1 MIPWSQI
8 WDVSKLALTILLF
21 IISVQKI
28 TSLLISWILI
38 LRNSAIRKI
47 SFGYFFGTSIRRAF
61 ILTDFAELYI
71 GKINLRI
78 GWRPVFVFHNI
89 DLILHEKFSKAADHS
104 TGDSKTYFNPEN
116 QTFTFVINKR
126 VLSVLKLVFPF
137 SMFLHTLTLTM
148 PNGKTYKLNLGSI
161 TISHPRDDT
170 IKLEAFLH
178 DFTHPETKDTLNHT
192 GFFVVCKIAKED
204 EKHSKSSKVI
214 LRSWKSS
221 LKINDVCWH
230 LPEERG
236 NPPSLNE
243 PDSHATSDE
252 AEMLTSYRK
261 ALKPFRYPL
270 KTLNI
275 LDLKVEN
282 VKFIYKE
289 KFTIR
294 ISSAQ
299 VYLESISILNNVSA
313 LELLPLN
320 KSTWGDFELSL
331 SANAV
336 VIDIDGNTAIRIP
349 FGNIVLTSD
358 ILLSFLD
365 NVPLQKTKLSSI
377 FNIINPS
384 VFLTMHQVLE
394 ILHLVDKFD
403 NSKATSNTST
413 KSMALNILD
422 FDIDRFPSFNFELIM
437 SNFVSRLHISNEE
450 NVTFNVFSTHA
461 LFSRNNM
468 FMSASRGKLM
478 PMRPDWPFAKTVP
491 DSDQL
496 SNYIKIVGTSL
507 SYLKIPTDNDASPVS
522 IPVCGF
528 ERLDTFLDEFSNSK
542 LTVQSTLRHSYVSLE
557 NVEVLHTLSRAFD
570 TIYSLI
576 SSRKKR
582 NATHEVKDYRM
593 ENMSEVKKKFKWAL
607 KLRLKDISCSLL
619 IAGFLPKI
627 LDPVEAENFN
637 LSDVTRGAKVVLTES
652 ILLANNQGKKFTIVD
667 ASIYRVVDGMNRES
681 APEDVVRFTDLV
693 LSLNDMNEIH
703 FSLPKIKLKMD
714 VNIIWLLFYI
724 QSIWMK
730 FRPSSKLNETST
742 SSLKRVDILDRL
754 TVDIGKIIIEL
765 RLPHNSEVLLILED
779 LNISNLTKKLTIA
792 SLSAYVVSVYVKHTK
807 VYVSLIN
814 INDLELS
821 ILELIETKSVAIST
835 SSVHFHTEY
844 HFRFYMITD
853 NIVTLYKSF
862 KQIKLAFSNLHE
874 FKRLYPQQ
882 QFPKKILNL
891 HIYSQDFL
899 IDIEEDPFEQELGLI
914 LKVGVLEQRERL
926 KKLEEFKEKLSTY
939 EDMNVRL
946 RSLYDTSRGQSF
958 FPDFYANDQEY
969 EEKAYLRL
977 LENFSTS
984 WIARYRKA
992 KLTFYS
998 MPYRVISR
1006 EELGT
1011 KYQLFTRQKTSTV
1024 ANLIVK
1030 DLDFK
1035 LSEPSFPLDN
1045 YIDFLYEYGKKV
1057 PKTMKYTLLII
1068 LGLEI
1073 RSNLWELRLRDY
1085 PIPAI
1090 SFPDTFTTGDV
1101 VFAENMPAPCALHT
1115 VYVPFVNAAKK
1126 SPYNDANTIYGSHI
1140 IRTINSVKTYFNIR
1154 SMVTSSSSARI
1165 TWGKSL
1171 QPGYESLMLWFDF
1184 LTKPLI
1190 DPSKKLGFWDKFRYL
1205 VHGKWIYEF
1214 SDNSEMHL
1222 NIKGSHD
1229 PYKITDDGAG
1239 LAFCW
1244 SGGTTIYVHNSADPK
1259 EFLKIKS
1266 RRFQLAVPDFA
1277 KINKFDKVFM
1287 KLDGNV
1293 IWTLGLLFEQ
1303 GDISKAGDEERFL
1316 PDKPHYEIQLMNPDG
1331 VTDLDHHDTYKG
1343 FRTSFI
1349 HMSFGVYS
1357 SEHGSINS
1365 LYLAPYALTH
1375 FLKWW
1380 NLFHTYTSGPI
1391 RQGRLF
1397 TDLLQNKTK
1406 FGRALFTIAYQLHLK
1421 RLMVTH
1427 IYRHI
1432 TTQYDLEKDSKITFT
1447 GLKGRFDS
1455 LKIDLHQ
1462 KRIKLTH
1469 TDQKLNK
1476 SKPVWKLKMSR
1487 GEIDCAEADIRILS
1501 TVFDQ
1506 NAVKEILTTG
1516 LDGILEDEPSRP
1528 MSQRDVEY
1536 LRESEWYDFEDYID
1550 LNQVSLGSSLP
1561 LKLEAIPLLY
1571 SPRISYFRKVN
1582 DDGYVLACPF
1592 GTEESHNCLIGKN
1605 HPELTQK
1612 KLATERKHEIEEQ
1625 LKILMTTLDMR
1636 ESNGK
1641 GRSINT
1647 KSEHCVNETKA
1658 EIVELK
1664 HRLHT
1669 VNTILSDLKIAETIP
1684 EVKVSDNDDSSS
1696 SSSHTNMDANVEN
1709 VVRAPTRISLLRTN
1723 TVESFVSM
1731 RKASTMQVES
1741 TYDNRFMVHNIELKI
1756 DNKIRHHLLEYASTA
1771 FERKSMRFSLTYKSV
1786 TILKELLGNVLTG
1799 IRTSIEDYGSMLE
1812 DDLASNSEFIE
1823 RFEELIRDVPSD
1835 DFDYVDNYLF
1845 RLISP
1850 QVQIKS
1856 DVEKNA
1862 AVILAA
1868 RDIEMGIIDIVQ
1880 VYGRSGKRIPVDV
1893 DTIVETRY
1901 TAISKD
1907 IQLFTLFKKDLEG
1920 PEGRFFHK
1928 NGYGLDKESD
1938 IWPPWIPLEMC
1949 FDGSLLDKHVFLKRR
1964 SMFLT
1969 YVSPNP
1975 LFFSANNTSA
1985 FSCDSRFRIAFP
1997 GLVLTSDCQQYCA
2010 VYAIAEDLLSFGSSL
2025 DEKIEKLSK
2034 VLFTDEVRN
2043 NLENLDVSV
2052 VTTLQDR
2059 IKELYYTR
2067 AYLKVHDPKM
2077 FRKAGQELT
2086 FDIQTSTLKLTLLM
2100 TAIKKTF
2107 DKMGSGK
2114 KSKQKKLMW
2123 QVGTDELIWE
2133 LYDESKTPFVT
2144 IGLGPSTFIRSETS
2158 DGANSNKISIS
2169 SLQCFNQQ
2177 DNPVYTELLAPFFE
2191 SSSYNKD
2198 ASMVEIF
2205 WILGPSVGGISD
2217 LQELVVSL
2225 QPLIFKMDHKTSVK
2239 LMNYLFPKIEQTSIE
2254 AAPPN
2259 LVPRSSTSSFFLSS
2273 TGLRR
2278 SFSSGSSSTYDAKDV
2293 DSWDLRSIGSN
2304 KGGEKKYKGDHR
2316 KISASLFM
2324 QPDYNI
2330 NEMVKRSGT
2339 FFNVKSIIIR
2349 KTLMSVCYKGS
2360 HSLLSDVNNLIVKV
2374 PDLKYHN
2381 KLWSREEFFT
2391 ALKRDIV
2398 RIVLQH
2404 LGNIIGNKFLPHKKE
2419 NKKKTSIEIHR
2430 LLSPDSGSHK
2440 VSHIVEAQGYPKS
2453 FNHSTSSSNI
2463 RSINSDEVSD
2473 EIDVNDEIKPF
2484 YPVISSIS
2492 SKK

>member
-1 MIPWSQI
+1 MSELPWSQI
-8 WDVSKLALTILLF
+8 WGASKFFLIFMLS
-21 IISVQKI
+21 IISIQKI
-28 TSLLISWILI
+28 TSSFVSWILV
-38 LRNSAIRKI
+38 LRNSTIRKI
-47 SFGYFFGTSIRRAF
+47 SFGYFFGTSIRRVC

-71 GKINLRI
+71 GKISLRI
-78 GWRPVFVFHNI
+78 SWKPGIVFHNV
-89 DLILHEKFSKAADHS
+89 DLKLFEKRGDAMIHP
-104 TGDSKTYFNPEN
+104 TRDSKTYFNPED

-126 VLSVLKLVFPF
+126 ILSLLKLVFSF
-137 SMFLHTLTLTM
+137 STFFHTLALTV
-148 PNGKTYKLNLGSI
+148 PNEKTYKLNIGSI
-161 TISHPRDDT
+161 TISHPHDDT

-178 DFTHPETKDTLNHT
+178 DFTHPETNDTLNHT
-192 GFFVVCKIAKED
+192 GFFMVCKIAKEND
-204 EKHSKSSKVI
+204 KDTKCSKVI
-214 LRSWKSS
+214 LKNWKSS
-221 LKINDVCWH
+221 LKISDVCWH
-230 LPEERG
+230 LPEKKEKIP
-236 NPPSLNE
+236 NEDSIEPSCA
-243 PDSHATSDE
+243 SAE
-252 AEMLTSYRK
+252 AEILSVYRK
-261 ALKPFRYPL
+261 MLRPCRYPL

-282 VKFIYKE
+282 VKFIYKK

-320 KSTWGDFELSL
+320 KPTWGDFELSL

-349 FGNIVLTSD
+349 FGNVILTSD
-358 ILLSFLD
+358 ILLFLLD
-365 NVPLQKTKLSSI
+365 DVPLQKTKISSI
-377 FNIINPS
+377 LNIINPS
-384 VFLTMHQVLE
+384 VFLTIHQVLE

-403 NSKATSNTST
+403 TSGATSDTS
-413 KSMALNILD
+413 SDGESLSILD
-422 FDIDRFPSFNFELIM
+422 LDIDRLPSFNFELLM
-437 SNFVSRLHISNEE
+437 SNFISRLHISDEE
-450 NVTFNVFSTHA
+450 NVTFKVFSMHA

-468 FMSASRGKLM
+468 SMSSKKGN
-478 PMRPDWPFAKTVP
+478 PMAMCPDWPFAKQGLVC
-491 DSDQL
+491 DQL

-507 SYLKIPTDNDASPVS
+507 SYLRIPTDDDASPVS

-542 LTVQSTLRHSYVSLE
+542 LNVQSTLRHSYVSLE

-570 TIYSLI
+570 KIYLLI

-582 NATHEVKDYRM
+582 NAAYKVKNEKM
-593 ENMSEVKKKFKWAL
+593 EDSKKVNRNFNWSL
-607 KLRLKDISCSLL
+607 KLRVKDISCSLL
-619 IAGFLPKI
+619 ISGFLPKF
-627 LDPVEAENFN
+627 LDPMEAENFN

-652 ILLANNQGKKFTIVD
+652 ILLANNREKNFTIVD
-667 ASIYRVVDGMNRES
+667 ASVYRFMDDTAHES
-681 APEDVVRFTDLV
+681 VPDDIFRFTNLLLSFNDL
-693 LSLNDMNEIH
+693 SEIR

-730 FRPSSKLNETST
+730 FRPNSIPSKASVSGSNS
-742 SSLKRVDILDRL
+742 VDILDRL
-754 TVDIGKIIIEL
+754 GVDIGKLVIEVT
-765 RLPHNSEVLLILED
+765 LPHDAEVLLVLE
-779 LNISNLTKKLTIA
+779 NIALSNSTKILTIS
-792 SLSAYVVSVYVKHTK
+792 SLSAYVVSVYVKHIK
-807 VYVSLIN
+807 VYVSLMN
-814 INDLELS
+814 INGFELNIKDS
-821 ILELIETKSVAIST
+821 IHKKSLAIDSSLI
-835 SSVHFHTEY
+835 HFHTEY

-853 NIVTLYKSF
+853 NIVTLYKSY

-874 FKRLYPQQ
+874 FERLYPQR
-882 QFPKKILNL
+882 QFPKKISNFR
-891 HIYSQDFL
+891 ICSQDFL

-946 RSLYDTSRGQSF
+946 RSLYDASRGQTF

-992 KLTFYS
+992 KLSFYG
-998 MPYRVISR
+998 MPYRVICR
-1006 EELGT
+1006 EELGI
-1011 KYQLFTRQKTSTV
+1011 KYHLFTRQKTSTV
-1024 ANLIVK
+1024 ANLVVK
-1030 DLDFK
+1030 DFDFQ
-1035 LSEPSFPLDN
+1035 LGGPSFPLDSYMN
-1045 YIDFLYEYGKKV
+1045 FVYEYGKKV
-1057 PKTMKYTLLII
+1057 PKTTKYTLLII

-1073 RSNLWELRLRDY
+1073 KSTLWELRLRDY

-1101 VFAENMPAPCALHT
+1101 IFAEKMPAPCALQT
-1115 VYVPFVNAAKK
+1115 VYVPFVRSAQEM
-1126 SPYNDANTIYGSHI
+1126 PYNSASTIYGSHI

-1154 SMVTSSSSARI
+1154 SIVTSSSPARM

-1190 DPSKKLGFWDKFRYL
+1190 DPSQKLGFWDKFRYL
-1205 VHGKWIYEF
+1205 VHGKWTYEF
-1214 SDNSEMHL
+1214 SVHSEIHL

-1259 EFLKIKS
+1259 EFLKIES
-1266 RRFQLAVPDFA
+1266 QRFQLAVPDFA
-1277 KINKFDKVFM
+1277 KVSKFDKVFM
-1287 KLDGNV
+1287 KLDGRV

-1303 GDISKAGDEERFL
+1303 GDISRAGDEERFL
-1316 PDKPHYEIQLMNPDG
+1316 PNRPHYEIQLMNPDG
-1331 VTDLDHHDTYKG
+1331 IADLDHHDTYRG

-1357 SEHGSINS
+1357 SEHGSMNS

-1375 FLKWW
+1375 FFKWW

-1397 TDLLQNKTK
+1397 TDLLQNKMK
-1406 FGRALFTIAYQLHLK
+1406 FGRSLFTIAYQLHLK

-1455 LKIDLHQ
+1455 LKFDLHQ
-1462 KRIKLTH
+1462 KKIKLTH
-1469 TDQKLNK
+1469 TNQKLNK
-1476 SKPVWKLKMSR
+1476 SKPVWKFKMSR

-1501 TVFDQ
+1501 TMFDQ
-1506 NAVKEILTTG
+1506 EAVKRILTTG

-1528 MSQRDVEY
+1528 ISPQDVEH
-1536 LRESEWYDFEDYID
+1536 LRESDWYDFEDYID
-1550 LNQVSLGSSLP
+1550 LNQVPLGSSLP

-1582 DDGYVLACPF
+1582 DDGYVLAYPF
-1592 GTEESHNCLIGKN
+1592 GTEESHDCLIGKN
-1605 HPELTQK
+1605 HPELTQER
-1612 KLATERKHEIEEQ
+1612 LATERKQEIEEQ
-1625 LKILMTTLDMR
+1625 LNALMTTLSTTQSKKSGSLVKKSS
-1636 ESNGK
+1636 E
-1641 GRSINT
+1641 GRVGEI
-1647 KSEHCVNETKA
+1647 KA
-1658 EIVELK
+1658 EVAELR

-1669 VNTILSDLKIAETIP
+1669 VNTILSDLKISEAIP
-1684 EVKVSDNDDSSS
+1684 EENVDGDDDVSSS
-1696 SSSHTNMDANVEN
+1696 LTDKDDNLDDVIPT
-1709 VVRAPTRISLLRTN
+1709 PTRISLLRTN

-1731 RKASTMQVES
+1731 RKASALQVES

-1756 DNKIRHHLLEYASTA
+1756 DNNIRHHLLEYASSA
-1771 FERKSMRFSLTYKSV
+1771 FERKSMRFALTYKSV
-1786 TILKELLGNVLTG
+1786 SILKELLGNVLTG
-1799 IRTSIEDYGSMLE
+1799 IRTSIEDYESMLE

-1823 RFEELIRDVPSD
+1823 HFEQLIRDVPSD

-1856 DVEKNA
+1856 DVERNA

-1880 VYGRSGKRIPVDV
+1880 VYGKSGKRIPVDV

-1901 TAISKD
+1901 SAVSKD
-1907 IQLFTLFKKDLEG
+1907 IQLFTLFKKDLDG

-1938 IWPPWIPLEMC
+1938 VWPPWIPLEMC

-1969 YVSPNP
+1969 YVAPNP
-1975 LFFSANNTSA
+1975 LFFSANNISS

-1997 GLVLTSDCQQYCA
+1997 GLILTSDCQQYCA

-2025 DEKIEKLSK
+2025 DEKVEKLSRI
-2034 VLFTDEVRN
+2034 LFTDEVRN

-2052 VTTLQDR
+2052 VTALQDR

-2067 AYLKVHDPKM
+2067 AYLKLHDPRL
-2077 FRKAGQELT
+2077 FRKSGQELT

-2100 TAIKKTF
+2100 TAIKKTY
-2107 DKMGSGK
+2107 DRMGSGNRII
-2114 KSKQKKLMW
+2114 QKKLRW

-2133 LYDESKTPFVT
+2133 LYDGSKTPFVT

-2158 DGANSNKISIS
+2158 DGTNSNKVSIS

-2177 DNPVYTELLAPFFE
+2177 QHPIYTELLAPFSE
-2191 SSSYNKD
+2191 NSSYNKN
-2198 ASMVEIF
+2198 APMAEIF

-2217 LQELVVSL
+2217 LQDLIVSL
-2225 QPLIFKMDHKTSVK
+2225 QPLIFKMDHKTSEK
-2239 LMNYLFPKIEQTSIE
+2239 LMNYLFPKIEQICIE
-2254 AAPPN
+2254 PSSPDQ
-2259 LVPRSSTSSFFLSS
+2259 VPRTSNSSFHLSS
-2273 TGLRR
+2273 PGLRH
-2278 SFSSGSSSTYDAKDV
+2278 SFSNGSLSANDAKDV
-2293 DSWDLRSIGSN
+2293 DSWDLRSIQSN
-2304 KGGEKKYKGDHR
+2304 KGGLRERKDDHR
-2316 KISASLFM
+2316 KISASLFV

-2339 FFNVKSIIIR
+2339 FFNVKSIVIR

-2360 HSLLSDVNNLIVKV
+2360 HSLLTDVNDLIVRV
-2374 PDLKYHN
+2374 PVLKYHN

-2391 ALKRDIV
+2391 ALKRDVV

-2419 NKKKTSIEIHR
+2419 NKKKTSMEIHR
-2430 LLSPDSGSHK
+2430 LLSPDFESRNT
-2440 VSHIVEAQGYPKS
+2440 SHIREIKGHPDS
-2453 FNHSTSSSNI
+2453 FDFSTSSSGA
-2463 RSINSDEVSD
+2463 RSINSDAAYD
-2473 EIDVNDEIKPF
+2473 ENDINAEIKPF
-2484 YPVISSIS
+2484 YPVISNSP
-2492 SKK
+2492 KNK

>member
-1 MIPWSQI
+1 MSMLPWSQI
-8 WDVSKLALTILLF
+8 WDVLKLLLGFMLF
-21 IISVQKI
+21 IISIQKI
-28 TSLLISWILI
+28 TSLFVSWILV
-38 LRNSAIRKI
+38 LRHSTVRKI
-47 SFGYFFGTSIRRAF
+47 SFGYFFGTSIRRVF
-61 ILTDFAELYI
+61 ILTDFAQVYI
-71 GKINLRI
+71 GKISLRI
-78 GWRPVFVFHNI
+78 GWKPGIVFHNV
-89 DLILHEKFSKAADHS
+89 DLKLFEKRGHTTTHPTK
-104 TGDSKTYFNPEN
+104 DSRSYFNPRD
-116 QTFTFVINKR
+116 QTFTFVINRR
-126 VLSVLKLVFPF
+126 VLSILKLVFSF
-137 SMFLHTLTLTM
+137 STFFHTLALTV
-148 PNGKTYKLNLGSI
+148 PNGKEYKLNIGSI
-161 TISHPRDDT
+161 TVSHPHDDT

-192 GFFVVCKIAKED
+192 GFFMVCKIGKED
-204 EKHSKSSKVI
+204 DKGNNCSKVI
-214 LRSWKSS
+214 LKNWKSS
-221 LKINDVCWH
+221 LKISDVCWH
-230 LPEERG
+230 LPEKKER
-236 NPPSLNE
+236 
-243 PDSHATSDE
+243 TSDKE
-252 AEMLTSYRK
+252 SADSLPTSDDAEMLTSYRK
-261 ALKPFRYPL
+261 MLKPFHYPL
-270 KTLNI
+270 NTLNI

-282 VKFIYKE
+282 VKFIYKK

-299 VYLESISILNNVSA
+299 LYLESISILNNVSA

-320 KSTWGDFELSL
+320 KPTWGDFELSL

-336 VIDIDGNTAIRIP
+336 VVDIDGNTAVRIP
-349 FGNIVLTSD
+349 FGNVILTSD
-358 ILLSFLD
+358 ILLFLLD
-365 NVPLQKTKLSSI
+365 NIPLQKTKISSI
-377 FNIINPS
+377 LNIINPS
-384 VFLTMHQVLE
+384 VFLTIHQVLE

-403 NSKATSNTST
+403 NSQTSSYTNATDRPF
-413 KSMALNILD
+413 NILEL
-422 FDIDRFPSFNFELIM
+422 DIDRLPSFNFELLM
-437 SNFVSRLHISNEE
+437 SNFISRLHISDEE
-450 NVTFNVFSTHA
+450 NVTFKVFSTHA

-468 FMSASRGKLM
+468 SMSPKRGQLM
-478 PMRPDWPFAKTVP
+478 QMHPDWPFSKTALV
-491 DSDQL
+491 SDQL

-507 SYLKIPTDNDASPVS
+507 SYLRIPTEQDANPVS

-542 LTVQSTLRHSYVSLE
+542 LIVQSTLRHSYVSLE
-557 NVEVLHTLSRAFD
+557 NIEVLHTLSRAFD
-570 TIYSLI
+570 KIYSLI
-576 SSRKKR
+576 LSRTKR
-582 NATHEVKDYRM
+582 NAAHKARDEKM
-593 ENMSEVKKKFKWAL
+593 GSLNEIKKNFNWSL

-619 IAGFLPKI
+619 IAGFLPKN
-627 LDPVEAENFN
+627 LDPVEADNFN
-637 LSDVTRGAKVVLTES
+637 LSNVTRGAKVVLTES
-652 ILLANNQGKKFTIVD
+652 ILLADSQEKNFTIVD
-667 ASIYRVVDGMNRES
+667 ASVYRFMDDTAHKPAS
-681 APEDVVRFTDLV
+681 DVIVQFTNLLLSFNDL
-693 LSLNDMNEIH
+693 DEIH
-703 FSLPKIKLKMD
+703 FSLPKIKFKMD
-714 VNIIWLLFYI
+714 VNIIWLWFYI
-724 QSIWMK
+724 RSIWIK
-730 FRPSSKLNETST
+730 FRPSSKLSRTSAT
-742 SSLKRVDILDRL
+742 SSKSVDVLDRL
-754 TVDIGKIIIEL
+754 RVDIGKMIIEL
-765 RLPHNSEVLLILED
+765 TLPHNTEVLLIFEQIGL
-779 LNISNLTKKLTIA
+779 SNATKNLTIA
-792 SLSAYVVSVYVKHTK
+792 SLSAYVVSVYVKHIK
-807 VYVSLIN
+807 AYVSLIS
-814 INDLELS
+814 INDFELNTQDS
-821 ILELIETKSVAIST
+821 IRTKSAVITT
-835 SSVHFHTEY
+835 SLIHFHAEY

-862 KQIKLAFSNLHE
+862 KQIRLAFSNLSE
-874 FKRLYPQQ
+874 FERLYPQQ
-882 QFPKKILNL
+882 QLPKKISNLNV
-891 HIYSQDFL
+891 YCQDFL

-926 KKLEEFKEKLSTY
+926 KKLEEFREKLSTY

-946 RSLYDTSRGQSF
+946 RSLYDTSRGQTF

-969 EEKAYLRL
+969 EQKAYLRL

-992 KLTFYS
+992 KLSFYG

-1011 KYQLFTRQKTSTV
+1011 KYHLFTRQKTSTV
-1024 ANLIVK
+1024 ANLVVK
-1030 DLDFK
+1030 ELDFK
-1035 LSEPSFPLDN
+1035 LGSPSFPLDN
-1045 YIDFLYEYGKKV
+1045 FMDFVYQYGKKV
-1057 PKTMKYTLLII
+1057 PKNTKYTLLII

-1073 RSNLWELRLRDY
+1073 KSTLWELRLRDY

-1101 VFAENMPAPCALHT
+1101 VFAEKMPAPCALHT
-1115 VYVPFVNAAKK
+1115 VYVPFVSSAQK

-1140 IRTINSVKTYFNIR
+1140 IRTLNSVKTYFNIR
-1154 SMVTSSSSARI
+1154 SMVTSSLSARI

-1214 SDNSEMHL
+1214 SEKSEIHL

-1259 EFLKIKS
+1259 EFLKIES
-1266 RRFQLAVPDFA
+1266 QRFQLAVPDFA
-1277 KINKFDKVFM
+1277 KVSKFDKVFM
-1287 KLDGNV
+1287 KLDGRV

-1316 PDKPHYEIQLMNPDG
+1316 PNRPHYEIQLMNPDG
-1331 VTDLDHHDTYKG
+1331 VADLDHHDTYKG

-1375 FLKWW
+1375 FFKWW

-1406 FGRALFTIAYQLHLK
+1406 FGRSLFTIAYQLHLK

-1432 TTQYDLEKDSKITFT
+1432 TTQYDLEKDRKITFT

-1462 KRIKLTH
+1462 KRVKLTH
-1469 TDQKLNK
+1469 TNQKLNK
-1476 SKPVWKLKMSR
+1476 SKPVWKFKMSR

-1501 TVFDQ
+1501 TLFDQ
-1506 NAVKEILTTG
+1506 EAVKEILSTG
-1516 LDGILEDEPSRP
+1516 LDDILEDESSRP
-1528 MSQRDVEY
+1528 ISPQDVEY
-1536 LRESEWYDFEDYID
+1536 LRESDWYDYEDYID
-1550 LNQVSLGSSLP
+1550 LNQVPLGSSLP

-1571 SPRISYFRKVN
+1571 SPRISYFRKIN
-1582 DDGYVLACPF
+1582 DDGYVLAYPF

-1605 HPELTQK
+1605 HPELTQE
-1612 KLATERKHEIEEQ
+1612 KLATERKREIEEQ
-1625 LKILMTTLDMR
+1625 LKILHVTLS
-1636 ESNGK
+1636 ELQSN
-1641 GRSINT
+1641 
-1647 KSEHCVNETKA
+1647 KSGGSVNENSERYARELKA
-1658 EIVELK
+1658 EVAELN

-1669 VNTILSDLKIAETIP
+1669 VNTILSDLKISEAIP
-1684 EVKVSDNDDSSS
+1684 GENTDSDSSS
-1696 SSSHTNMDANVEN
+1696 SLSDSNANLGDV
-1709 VVRAPTRISLLRTN
+1709 APTPNRISLLRTN

-1756 DNKIRHHLLEYASTA
+1756 DNKIRHHLLEYASSA
-1771 FERKSMRFSLTYKSV
+1771 FERKSMRFALTYKSV

-1799 IRTSIEDYGSMLE
+1799 VRTSIEDYGSMLE

-1823 RFEELIRDVPSD
+1823 HFEKLIRDVPSD
-1835 DFDYVDNYLF
+1835 DYDYVDNYLF

-1880 VYGRSGKRIPVDV
+1880 VYGKSGKRIPVDV

-1901 TAISKD
+1901 SAVSKD

-1928 NGYGLDKESD
+1928 NGYGSDKESD

-1969 YVSPNP
+1969 YVAPNP
-1975 LFFSANNTSA
+1975 LFFSANDTSA
-1985 FSCDSRFRIAFP
+1985 FSYDSRFRIAFP
-1997 GLVLTSDCQQYCA
+1997 GLILTSDCQQYCA

-2025 DEKIEKLSK
+2025 DEKVEKLSRI
-2034 VLFTDEVRN
+2034 LFTDEVRN

-2052 VTTLQDR
+2052 VTALQDR

-2067 AYLKVHDPKM
+2067 AYLKLHEPRLFLKS
-2077 FRKAGQELT
+2077 GQELT

-2100 TAIKKTF
+2100 TAIKKTY
-2107 DKMGSGK
+2107 DRMGSGNRVI
-2114 KSKQKKLMW
+2114 QKRLRW

-2158 DGANSNKISIS
+2158 DGTNSNKVSIS

-2177 DNPVYTELLAPFFE
+2177 EHPIYTELLAPFYE
-2191 SSSYNKD
+2191 NSSYNKN
-2198 ASMVEIF
+2198 APMVEIF

-2217 LQELVVSL
+2217 LQDLIVSL
-2225 QPLIFKMDHKTSVK
+2225 QPLIFKMDHKTSEK

-2254 AAPPN
+2254 PGSPE
-2259 LVPRSSTSSFFLSS
+2259 LMPRSSTSSFFSS
-2273 TGLRR
+2273 SPVLRH
-2278 SFSSGSSSTYDAKDV
+2278 SFSNGSLSVYDAKDV
-2293 DSWDLRSIGSN
+2293 DSWDLRSIQSKEGI
-2304 KGGEKKYKGDHR
+2304 KKYKGDHR
-2316 KISASLFM
+2316 KLSASLFV

-2360 HSLLSDVNNLIVKV
+2360 HSLLTDVNNLIVRV
-2374 PDLKYHN
+2374 PVLKYHN

-2391 ALKRDIV
+2391 ALKRDVV

-2419 NKKKTSIEIHR
+2419 NKKKTSMEIHR
-2430 LLSPDSGSHK
+2430 LLSPDSQSHDT
-2440 VSHIVEAQGYPKS
+2440 SHILEVEGHNS
-2453 FNHSTSSSNI
+2453 FHNSTRSSDI
-2463 RSINSDEVSD
+2463 RSINSDETYN
-2473 EIDVNDEIKPF
+2473 ENDGNEVKPF
-2484 YPVISSIS
+2484 YPVTSEF
-2492 SKK
+2492 SKNK